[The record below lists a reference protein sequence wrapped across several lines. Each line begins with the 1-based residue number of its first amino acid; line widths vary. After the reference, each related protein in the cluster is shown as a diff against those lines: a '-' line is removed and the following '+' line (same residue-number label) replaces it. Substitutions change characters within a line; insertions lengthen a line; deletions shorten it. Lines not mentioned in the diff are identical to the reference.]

1 VLGRLLKRATREP
14 VDVDRIYS
22 EIETL
27 TRDNWGQ
34 PDTKREAEI
43 VRLRQQAGVGLKHGA
58 GARREIVDPD
68 FDALPAGGDGIPEVQ
83 GEQLTPGL
91 VRAAILRH
99 GSLIARGLVDAE
111 RASRLTADIDQAI
124 EASDGSESRPSGN
137 GFFTPLAVDEL
148 APSRSVT
155 MSTGTLLLADCPRVA
170 VEVVSLYEDANLRRV
185 IEGYLDEPPAL
196 SADKTTLRKATPSEP
211 GGWHQDGKFLGDVNS
226 LNLWVSLS
234 HCGDTAPGLDLVP
247 RRLDEIVEAGVG
259 PDGLAAI
266 TVRHERA
273 EQLAGELGIARPVFE
288 PGDGIFFD
296 HLNLHRTASEPDM
309 IGTRYAIES
318 WFFGPS
324 AFPEGYTSLAF

>member
-1 VLGRLLKRATREP
+1 VLGRLLKRATKEP

-27 TRDNWGQ
+27 TQENRGQ
-34 PDTKREAEI
+34 PDTEREAEI
-43 VRLRQQAGVGLKHGA
+43 VRLRQLAGVGLKQGA
-58 GARREIVDPD
+58 ETRREIVEPD
-68 FDALPAGGDGIPEVQ
+68 FDGLQGAGDGIPEVQ
-83 GEQLTPGL
+83 ADELTPGL
-91 VRAAILRH
+91 IRAAILRH

-111 RASRLTADIDQAI
+111 RASRLTAEIDRAI

-170 VEVVSLYEDANLRRV
+170 VEVVSTYDDANLRPL
-185 IEGYLDEPPAL
+185 IEGYLNEPPAL
-196 SADKTTLRKATPSEP
+196 SADKTTVRRAIPSEP

-226 LNLWVSLS
+226 LNLWLSLS

-266 TVRHERA
+266 TVPHERA
-273 EQLAGELGIARPVFE
+273 AQLAGRLGIVRPVFE
-288 PGDGIFFD
+288 PGDCIFFD

-309 IGTRYAIES
+309 TGTRYAIES